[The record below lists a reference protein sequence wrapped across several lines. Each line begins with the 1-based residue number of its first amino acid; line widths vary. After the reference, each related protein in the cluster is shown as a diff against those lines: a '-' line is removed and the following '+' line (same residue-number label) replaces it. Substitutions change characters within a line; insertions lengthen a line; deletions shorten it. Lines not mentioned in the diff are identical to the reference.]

1 MTRRERDAYPESGT
15 GPSGSGRRNQG
26 SGFSDALPGHEASP
40 DLWQEEVTDSLRTSS
55 PVMAEVLEQVRL
67 VAATDSTV
75 LLTGESGTGKG
86 VTARLIHALSPRK
99 NLPFASVHCGA
110 IADSL
115 IESELFGHE
124 KGAFTGAV
132 TRKKGRFELALGG
145 TIFLDEIGTI
155 TAGTQIKLLQ
165 VLQDRTFQPVGAER
179 VMETNA
185 RILAATN
192 NDLEKMCAEGLFRED
207 LYYRLKVF
215 PLEVPPLRKR
225 KEDIPHLARVFLRRL
240 DRHYGKGISGLEPG
254 VLKALLAYEWP
265 GNIREL
271 ENLMERAY
279 ILEKGDMLSR
289 GSFPSDFFHSG
300 KSFVEAAKAEDLPT
314 LPEMR
319 AEVLARAEK
328 QYLKQVL
335 AANQG
340 RINKSAATAGIG
352 TRQLHKLMTKYN
364 LRKEEFKKGY
374 SD

>member
-1 MTRRERDAYPESGT
+1 M
-15 GPSGSGRRNQG
+15 
-26 SGFSDALPGHEASP
+26 
-40 DLWQEEVTDSLRTSS
+40 RTLS
-55 PVMAEVLEQVRL
+55 PVMAGVFEQLRL

-86 VTARLIHALSPRK
+86 VMARLIHALSPRK
-99 NLPFASVHCGA
+99 NRPFASVHCGA
-110 IADSL
+110 IPESL

-132 TRKKGRFELALGG
+132 SRKKGRFELALGG

-165 VLQDRTFQPVGAER
+165 VLQDRTFQPVGAET
-179 VMETNA
+179 VVETNA

-192 NDLEKMCAEGLFRED
+192 NDLEMMCAEGLFRQD

-215 PLEVPPLRKR
+215 PIKAPPLRDR
-225 KEDIPHLARVFLRRL
+225 KEDIPQLVKVFLKRL
-240 DRHYGKGISGLEPG
+240 NRHYGKAVTALEPG
-254 VLKALLAYEWP
+254 VLKALTAYDWP

-279 ILEKGDMLSR
+279 ILEKGPELSR
-289 GSFPSDFFHSG
+289 GSFPGEFFS
-300 KSFVEAAKAEDLPT
+300 KNSKTETASRLEDLPT
-314 LPEMR
+314 LMQMR

-328 QYLKQVL
+328 QYLIQVL
-335 AANQG
+335 NANKG
-340 RINKSAATAGIG
+340 RIDKSAATAGIG

-364 LRKEEFKKGY
+364 LRKEEFKKK
-374 SD
+374 